1 MPVLTEKHRKFFRK
15 ERAVY
20 RDTAGRDMKI
30 QRKLHTQSRAQTC
43 TVRCGGEKSVYREM
57 KLKTEQNSK
66 FGGDGK

>member
-1 MPVLTEKHRKFFRK
+1 
-15 ERAVY
+15 
-20 RDTAGRDMKI
+20 MKI